1 MKLYQWDNQ
10 YLHNSVVFEVDPL
23 DALPPRTTPTAPP
36 KTTGTQVARWTGSAW
51 EKLSKAPEQLPLPE
65 PDWLPLIATRR
76 YQAEISGITLEG
88 LPIETDDRSKLLIN
102 GAAARAA
109 RDSNYTLKW
118 KTLEG
123 FVDLPAAQVLIM
135 ADAVSDHVQDCFNR
149 EAELQAAVADGSIT
163 AEMLDQG
170 WPA

>member
-1 MKLYQWDNQ
+1 MKAYVWDELNF
-10 YLHNSVVFEVDPL
+10 YLRTVEVGDEGGPFPL
-23 DALPPRTTPTAPP
+23 RSTLTAPP
-36 KTTGTQVARWTGSAW
+36 KLTGTQVARWNGQAW
-51 EKLSKAPEQLPLPE
+51 EKLGSQPAPEPISDAE
-65 PDWLPLIATRR
+65 WIARIATRR
-76 YQAEISGITLEG
+76 YQAEVSGITLDG

-102 GAAARAA
+102 GAASRAA

-118 KTLEG
+118 KTFEG

-163 AEMLDQG
+163 TEMLEQG

>member
-1 MKLYQWDNQ
+1 MITLYKWGADG
-10 YLHNSVVFEVDPL
+10 LFSESVEADERGE
-23 DALPPRTTPTAPP
+23 LPARSTSTVPP
-36 KTTGTQVARWTGSAW
+36 KLTGTQVTRWTGQGW

-76 YQAEISGITLEG
+76 YQAEVSGITLDG

-109 RDSNYTLKW
+109 RDSNYILKW
-118 KTLEG
+118 KTFEG
-123 FVDLPAAQVLIM
+123 FVDLPAAQVLII
-135 ADAVSDHVQDCFNR
+135 ADAVSDHVQACFNR

-163 AEMLDQG
+163 AEMLEQG

>member
-1 MKLYQWDNQ
+1 MQTVYRWNEDKTYAG
-10 YLHNSVVFEVDPL
+10 SFEAGYFD
-23 DALPPRTTPTAPP
+23 DLPIRTTLTAPP
-36 KTTGTQVARWTGSAW
+36 ELEGDQVAIWTGEGWSIADGPP
-51 EKLSKAPEQLPLPE
+51 AATQ
-65 PDWLPLIATRR
+65 PDWLSLIAARR

-118 KTLEG
+118 KTFEG

-149 EAELQAAVADGSIT
+149 EAELQAAVAEGSIT
-163 AEMLDQG
+163 AEMLDRG
-170 WPA
+170 WPS